1 MFDAGQCGASRLPI
15 NLHPILICRGA
26 CVSHLHHSTT
36 QSVDFDRELIA
47 RYDGKGPRYTS
58 YPTADRF
65 VPGFG
70 ATDHAHALSSVA
82 QGDAAKPLSL
92 YFHIPFCDTVCYYCA
107 CNKVITKDRAQA
119 DRYLDRLVREIH
131 LQADSLPF
139 RAQVWQLHLG
149 GGTPTFLSDDQFVR
163 LMDAVASRFD
173 LLDGGEFSIEVD
185 PRKVS
190 EETVLLLAGLGFN
203 RMSVGIQDFSAE
215 VQKAVNRVQSE
226 AETRRVIDAARSS
239 NFRSIS
245 VDLIYGLP
253 RQSVESVRETIGQ
266 VLRIRP
272 DRIALY
278 NYAHLPERFMPQR
291 RINAAELPASE
302 AKLDILQ
309 NSIEQIVDA
318 GYVFIGMDHFALP
331 DDELAEAQRRGE
343 LHRNFQGY
351 STHAD
356 CDLLALGVSAISKVG
371 TVYCQNVKTLEDY
384 YAKIDSGQL
393 ATDRGIALNQ
403 DDELRRSVIQKLMCQ
418 FELDFCR
425 IGMEFSLNFREYFAL
440 ELALL
445 EQHARDGLVAIDE
458 EGIRVLPKGR
468 LLIRSVAMVF
478 DRYLREQAPVG
489 RFSRLI

>member
-1 MFDAGQCGASRLPI
+1 MFDACQHDVSRLPI
-15 NLHPILICRGA
+15 KLHPILICRDT
-26 CVSHLHHSTT
+26 CVSHLHHSVP
-36 QSVDFDRELIA
+36 QSVEFDRELVV

-65 VPGFG
+65 VSSFS
-70 ATDHAHALSSVA
+70 AADHAHALQGMTQGNVA
-82 QGDAAKPLSL
+82 RPLSL
-92 YFHIPFCDTVCYYCA
+92 YFHIPFCSTVCYYCA
-107 CNKVITKDRAQA
+107 CNKVITKDKSQA
-119 DRYLDRLVREIH
+119 DRYLDRLVREVH
-131 LQADSLPF
+131 LQADLLPQ
-139 RAQVWQLHLG
+139 RAQVHQLHLG
-149 GGTPTFLSDDQFVR
+149 GGTPSFLSDAQFVR

-173 LLDGGEFSIEVD
+173 LLAGGEFSIEVD

-190 EETVLLLAGLGFN
+190 EETIRLLASLGFN

-215 VQKAVNRVQSE
+215 VQKAVNRLQSE
-226 AETRRVIDAARSS
+226 AETCHIIDIARTS
-239 NFRSIS
+239 NFHSIS

-253 RQSVESVRETIGQ
+253 RQSVESVRDTVDR

-272 DRIALY
+272 NRIALY

-291 RINAAELPASE
+291 RINSAELPAPE
-302 AKLDILQ
+302 TKLDILQ
-309 NSIEQIVDA
+309 NSIGQIVDA

-356 CDLLALGVSAISKVG
+356 CDLMAFGVSAISKIG
-371 TVYCQNVKTLEDY
+371 IAYCQNVKSLDDY

-393 ATDRGIALNQ
+393 ATDRGIVLEP
-403 DDELRRSVIQKLMCQ
+403 DDELRRSVIQRLMCQ
-418 FELDFCR
+418 FEL
-425 IGMEFSLNFREYFAL
+425 NFRHVESEYSIKFQDYFSP
-440 ELALL
+440 ELTMLG
-445 EQHARDGLVAIDE
+445 QHERDGLIAIDDD
-458 EGIRVLPKGR
+458 GVHVLPKGR

-478 DRYLREQAPVG
+478 DRYLREQPQVA